1 MTSSSAMLNSSL
13 DSKEDL
19 LEIVLKS
26 DSLPS
31 LPMVASKL
39 VSLTS
44 REDTTLSDVADLISQ
59 DIAMSSKIL
68 KVANSAFYSF
78 PQQISSIPQA
88 VSMLGTN
95 VVQSLVLSF
104 SFLSMNTISNDS
116 KFDFDEFLKRSLTS
130 ASVSKLMM
138 GKLSDVDTQ
147 EVFLAGLLQNLG
159 ELILACTLHDEYE
172 KVVDGMESEG
182 RDQRAA
188 ERAVFGTDHCYIG
201 YEVAKQWNFPTTIV
215 APILHHH
222 DPSSYANN
230 DEQIQKYIE
239 IIYLSNV
246 FLNIH
251 DAEDPAQYHGQF
263 ITEAKQ
269 LLGLSGN
276 EIEDILQDAHTK
288 VDEAAANFGLDM
300 AETRPVQEVLQEANI
315 RLSLLNLD
323 YEQINKELI
332 KTKMELETLA
342 NELQEKNALL
352 KQLAE
357 IDGLTQIYNNRYFQ
371 EALDKEMSRTRRR
384 EYNLSLVLLD
394 IDHFKRF
401 NDNYGHLAGDF
412 VLTEFAGV
420 LTRNLRE
427 YDTLA
432 RYGGEE
438 FVVILPE
445 TCIEDAQ
452 TVAEK
457 LRTAIEKTPFRNGS
471 ETYSVTASF
480 GVSVFAPDDPT
491 APDKTE
497 LIRRADEALYDG
509 KKAGRNQ
516 VAVYGGRGAVGKWFK
531 RK

>member
-1 MTSSSAMLNSSL
+1 MTNSSAMLNAAG

-19 LEIVLKS
+19 LQTVLKS

-31 LPMVASKL
+31 LPTVASKL

-44 REDTTLSDVADLISQ
+44 REETTLSDVADLISQ

-78 PQQISSIPQA
+78 PQQISSIQQA

-95 VVQSLVLSF
+95 AVQSLVLSF
-104 SFLSMNTISNDS
+104 SFLSMNKISNDS
-116 KFDFDEFLKRSLTS
+116 QFDFDDFLKRSLTS

-138 GKLSDVDTQ
+138 GKLSDVDTE
-147 EVFLAGLLQNLG
+147 EVFVAGLLQNLG
-159 ELILACTLHDEYE
+159 ELILACTLPEEYNKVFDAIADEGTE
-172 KVVDGMESEG
+172 
-182 RDQRAA
+182 QRAA
-188 ERAVFGTDHCYIG
+188 ERDVFGTDHCYIG

-215 APILHHH
+215 LPIFHHH
-222 DPSSYANN
+222 DPASYSNS
-230 DEQIQKYIE
+230 DEKIQKYVE
-239 IIYLSNV
+239 VIYLSNV

-251 DAEDPAQYHGQF
+251 DAENPAQFHGQF
-263 ITEAKQ
+263 IEEAKK
-269 LLGLSGN
+269 LLGLDADA
-276 EIEDILQDAHTK
+276 IEDILQEAHTK
-288 VDEAAANFGLDM
+288 VDEAAANFGLEM
-300 AETRPVQEVLQEANI
+300 EETRPVQEVLQEANI

-332 KTKMELETLA
+332 KTKMELETLTA
-342 NELQEKNALL
+342 ELQEKNELL
-352 KQLAE
+352 TQLADM
-357 IDGLTQIYNNRYFQ
+357 DGLTQVYNNRYFQ

-384 EYNLSLVLLD
+384 EYNMSLVLMD

-401 NDNYGHLAGDF
+401 NDDYGHLAGDF
-412 VLTEFAGV
+412 VLAEFARV
-420 LTRNLRE
+420 LSQTLRE

-445 TCIEDAQ
+445 TKIEDAM

-457 LRTAIEKTPFRNGS
+457 LRTAVENAKFKNGK
-471 ETYSVTASF
+471 ENYNVTASF
-480 GVSVFAPDDPT
+480 GVSVLTPEDET
-491 APDKTE
+491 SPDKKE
-497 LIRRADEALYDG
+497 LIRRADEALYDA

-516 VAVYGGRGAVGKWFK
+516 VAAYGEKGGVSKWFK